1 MYWTYI
7 LECCNGRYYVG
18 STADFDARF
27 RIHSSGNGPEFTA
40 DRLPVRLVHSER
52 HSSLEAATQRE
63 LQLKRWSH
71 AKKAALV
78 SGDPSQLKTLSRCH
92 GQLTE

>member
-7 LECCNGRYYVG
+7 LECCDGSYYVG
-18 STADFDARF
+18 STADLDARF
-27 RIHSSGNGPEFTA
+27 HIHSSGNGPEFTA
-40 DRLPVRLVHSER
+40 ERLPVRLVHSEG

-63 LQLKRWSH
+63 LQLKRWSN
-71 AKKAALV
+71 AKKAALIA
-78 SGDPSQLKTLSRCH
+78 SDKIQLKTLSRCH